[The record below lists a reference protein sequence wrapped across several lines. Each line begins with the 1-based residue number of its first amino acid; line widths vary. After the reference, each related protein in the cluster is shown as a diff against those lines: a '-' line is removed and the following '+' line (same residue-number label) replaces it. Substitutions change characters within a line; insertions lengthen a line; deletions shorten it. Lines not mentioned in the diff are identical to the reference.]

1 MLAYA
6 SELDGVSLGNSCAQR
21 GKSVQPNTLFRCGA
35 EKFIEN
41 EQLIVA
47 RFEFWEQSLDL
58 FPVCAIDQVDSFRL
72 PGQGD
77 LSWTFILP
85 QINECRPGRLDTV
98 VWQHKIPKW
107 KEVSVGEVVLIS
119 SIKLQP
125 CFEIGLAGFSTLESS
140 APVRP

>member
-1 MLAYA
+1 M
-6 SELDGVSLGNSCAQR
+6 SLGDSCAQR

-47 RFEFWEQSLDL
+47 RFEFREQSLDL

-77 LSWTFILP
+77 LSWTFNLP
-85 QINECRPGRLDTV
+85 QINEMPPRPTRYG
-98 VWQHKIPKW
+98 
-107 KEVSVGEVVLIS
+107 
-119 SIKLQP
+119 
-125 CFEIGLAGFSTLESS
+125 GLATQNPQTEGSL
-140 APVRP
+140 RW